1 MPNKSPYRVTLLSA
15 DGAIQE
21 LRIVYYAHDDQA
33 TDQTGLINHPHKILL
48 HQGDKLVGEFPS
60 LTEVFSQ

>member
-1 MPNKSPYRVTLLSA
+1 LLSA

-33 TDQTGLINHPHKILL
+33 IDQTGLINHPHKILL
-48 HQGDKLVGEFPS
+48 HQGDRLVGEFPS